1 MKWAYGRPTMAPAP
15 SGAIPLNCG
24 VVTLRAEGE
33 MLSNR
38 FHVTLSYIS
47 KITISLLPRI
57 STEPSSLR
65 ILTHGSDKGY
75 AETTPTQL
83 LEKDLRPTTSSLDR
97 IPNIR
102 WGDLASLNYPFFSS
116 FF

>member
-1 MKWAYGRPTMAPAP
+1 MKWAYGQPTLAP
-15 SGAIPLNCG
+15 SPSAGAIPLNFG

-57 STEPSSLR
+57 SAEPSSLR
-65 ILTHGSDKGY
+65 ILTRGSDKGC
-75 AETTPTQL
+75 AETTPTRL
-83 LEKDLRPTTSSLDR
+83 LEKDLRQTTRS
-97 IPNIR
+97 P
-102 WGDLASLNYPFFSS
+102 
-116 FF
+116 